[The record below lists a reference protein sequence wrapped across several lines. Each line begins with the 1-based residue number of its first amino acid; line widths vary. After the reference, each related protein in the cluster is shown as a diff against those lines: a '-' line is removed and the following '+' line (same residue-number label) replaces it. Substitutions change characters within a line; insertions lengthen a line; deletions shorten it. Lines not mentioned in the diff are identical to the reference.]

1 MNKLVRL
8 ISVTACALLLGVSAS
23 WAAEDSNITISTDA
37 HDNKYYKEIVWFSV
51 YNVGDDTGTSY
62 DYNESQE
69 AGDSAGLVEARK
81 YNLKKTVQ
89 IDLITLGSTSVEVRV
104 EGRAGSSAEW
114 GEIATIS
121 FTAATGANNSHMVNV
136 VEFLEEIRVGV
147 KATSAGTD
155 SITVSGI
162 LLGDSR

>member
-1 MNKLVRL
+1 MIRNILAGAF
-8 ISVTACALLLGVSAS
+8 TCLLLFGGICYG
-23 WAAEDSNITISTDA
+23 AEDSNITITTDD
-37 HDNKYYKEIVWFSV
+37 HLNKIYKEVVWFSA

-62 DYNESQE
+62 DYNEAQG

-89 IDLITLGSTSVEVRV
+89 IDLITLASTSVEVRI
-104 EGRAGSSAEW
+104 EGRAGSSTEW

-121 FTAATGANNSHMVNV
+121 FASTTGANNSHMVNI

-147 KATSAGTD
+147 KATSPGTD
-155 SITVSGI
+155 SITISGI
-162 LLGDSR
+162 LLGDAR

>member
-1 MNKLVRL
+1 MFKKILAGAFAFL
-8 ISVTACALLLGVSAS
+8 LFSSVCI
-23 WAAEDSNITISTDA
+23 AAEDSNITISEDA
-37 HDNKYYKEIVWFSV
+37 HDNKYYKEVVWFSAYDV
-51 YNVGDDTGTSY
+51 GGDAGTTYKYNEVEGTS
-62 DYNESQE
+62 
-69 AGDSAGLVEARK
+69 DSSGLVEVRR
-81 YNLKKTVQ
+81 YNLKKTIQ

-114 GEIATIS
+114 GEIATVS
-121 FTAATGANNSHMVNV
+121 FATETGANNSHMVNV

-162 LLGDSR
+162 MLGDSR

>member
-1 MNKLVRL
+1 MIKRILAGAF
-8 ISVTACALLLGVSAS
+8 ACLLLCSVCLG
-23 WAAEDSNITISTDA
+23 AEDSNITITTDA
-37 HDNKYYKEIVWFSV
+37 HDNKWYKEVVWFSA
-51 YNVGDDTGTSY
+51 YNVGDDAGTTYKYNEIEGTS
-62 DYNESQE
+62 DAS
-69 AGDSAGLVEARK
+69 GLVEARK

-89 IDLITLGSTSVEVRV
+89 IDLITLGSTSVDVRI

-114 GEIATIS
+114 GEIVTIR
-121 FTAATGANNSHMVNV
+121 FTAVTGANNSHMVNV

-147 KATSAGTD
+147 KANTAGTD

>member
-1 MNKLVRL
+1 MIKKILAGVL
-8 ISVTACALLLGVSAS
+8 TCLLLSAVCYG
-23 WAAEDSNITISTDA
+23 AEDSDITITTDE
-37 HDNKYYKEIVWFSV
+37 HLNKLYKEVVWFSA

-62 DYNESQE
+62 DYNEQQG
-69 AGDSAGLVEARK
+69 ATDADGLVEARK

-89 IDLITLGSTSVEVRV
+89 IDVITLGSTSIDVRV

-114 GEIATIS
+114 GEIVTVN
-121 FTAATGANNSHMVNV
+121 FTAVTGANNAHMVNV

-147 KATSAGTD
+147 KANTAGTD
-155 SITVSGI
+155 SVTISGI

>member
-1 MNKLVRL
+1 MVKKILAGAIACL
-8 ISVTACALLLGVSAS
+8 LFSSVCLG
-23 WAAEDSNITISTDA
+23 AEDSNITIATDE
-37 HDNKYYKEIVWFSV
+37 HFNKMYKEVVWFSA
-51 YNVGDDTGTSY
+51 YDVGGSTGTSY

-81 YNLKKTVQ
+81 YNLKKTIQ
-89 IDLITLGSTSVEVRV
+89 IDLATLGSTSVEVRV

-114 GEIATIS
+114 GEVATVS
-121 FTAATGANNSHMVNV
+121 FDAATGANNSHLINV

-147 KATSAGTD
+147 KATGAGTD
-155 SITVSGI
+155 VITVSGI